1 MNMAVNK
8 CVCTSVIVIE
18 LYQTGRVMEAKQA
31 TASFSV
37 DIEHLHALGVVD
49 PYSPKSLELY
59 SSGKLTSEERLYF
72 TLWGSS
78 QLSTASF
85 SARHKLVTQ
94 GTEVHAAY
102 FIVSGNLLGI
112 DGDKIYRLGP
122 GSVIGL
128 AEGLGGLPYTMTVV
142 AVGAVQ
148 ARLIS
153 MHKVDVLLPKMP
165 AGLRGIL
172 RSTVMR
178 TLGLKDAP
186 GALK

>member
-1 MNMAVNK
+1 
-8 CVCTSVIVIE
+8 
-18 LYQTGRVMEAKQA
+18 MEAKQA
-31 TASFSV
+31 SGSFAV

-59 SSGKLTSEERLYF
+59 SSGQLTSEERLYF

-85 SARHKLVTQ
+85 SARHKLVTK

-102 FIVSGNLLGI
+102 FIVSGHLLGI
-112 DGDKIYRLGP
+112 DGDNIYRLGP

-128 AEGLGGLPYTMTVV
+128 AEGVGGLPYSMTVV
-142 AVGAVQ
+142 AVDAVQ
-148 ARLIS
+148 ARLVS

-165 AGLRGIL
+165 AGLKGIL
-172 RSTVMR
+172 RSAVMR
-178 TLGLKDAP
+178 TL
-186 GALK
+186 ALKTTPEALK

>member
-1 MNMAVNK
+1 
-8 CVCTSVIVIE
+8 
-18 LYQTGRVMEAKQA
+18 MEAKQA

-37 DIEHLHALGVVD
+37 DIEHLHAMGVVD

-59 SSGKLTSEERLYF
+59 SSGQLSSEERLYF

-85 SARHKLVTQ
+85 SARQKLVTK
-94 GTEVHAAY
+94 GAEVHAAY
-102 FIVSGNLLGI
+102 FIVSGQMLAL
-112 DGDKIYRLGP
+112 DGDHIYRIGP

-128 AEGLGGLPYTMTVV
+128 AEGLAGLPYSMTVV
-142 AVGAVQ
+142 AVSAVQ
-148 ARLIS
+148 VRLIA

-172 RSTVMR
+172 RSAVMR
-178 TLGLKDAP
+178 TL
-186 GALK
+186 ALKNTPEALK